1 MEINPNSIDSIW
13 ENKNLPWDLQGKL
26 KLIGN
31 IVGKNEGLCE
41 TLVRRPLVESYPNG
55 RFKNWVVFI
64 RKNGS

>member
-1 MEINPNSIDSIW
+1 M
-13 ENKNLPWDLQGKL
+13 PWDLQGKL

-55 RFKNWVVFI
+55 EIQKLGGI
-64 RKNGS
+64 